1 MKLSTVFT
9 KVMKI
14 LEKRIYLYL
23 GAIIV
28 MTMSNALFKVVSSFL
43 LKGIIEIAQN
53 SQVSKLPAL
62 IGSNIA
68 IGLVAL
74 ILWRYS
80 CIIYNVEAKRGI
92 ANLEKIVF
100 LKAMKLPM
108 PYYENHHSGDFISK
122 LVYDTNR
129 VGDIFGS
136 RLRRLAAPI
145 LQVIVYLV
153 PMFYL
158 SPEITLCLIGV
169 NLVALLFNTSLSKP
183 MKRIGTEMSKKYAH
197 LTEGLSNLLQGIE
210 MTKVFDARQAITEKC
225 KVSNKECAVSQKKK
239 NLASACLESM
249 NTGFDLICALAFLGL
264 GVYYIEKGSITLGA
278 LAAIYSMYGS
288 LSWNFLQIGRYIP
301 EFINCLSNGQRIFEF
316 LDEKEEPEN
325 YNIGSATGKGYIEF
339 ENVTFGYNEER
350 KILDSFSMSV
360 EKGSSVAITGPSGR
374 GKSTLAKILLGFYEP
389 AEGKISID
397 GKALSDMTLLELRNK
412 IAYVPQEPYIYNVS
426 IKDNIAYGKENAT
439 EEEIITAAKAAN
451 AHEFILRLE
460 NGYDNIPG
468 ERGGKL
474 SGGEKQRIAIARAI
488 LKNAPILLLDEA
500 TSALDNESER
510 LVQEAI
516 DNLMKNRTTIMIAHR
531 PSTISSA
538 DRQIAM

>member
-1 MKLSTVFT
+1 
-9 KVMKI
+9 MKI
-14 LEKRIYLYL
+14 LQKRIYLYL
-23 GAIIV
+23 GAIVV
-28 MTMSNALFKVVSSFL
+28 MTVSNALFRVVSSFL
-43 LKGIIEIAQN
+43 LKGIIEIAQ
-53 SQVSKLPAL
+53 SAETSKLPAL
-62 IGSNIA
+62 IGFNTA
-68 IGLVAL
+68 IGLVTL
-74 ILWRYS
+74 LLWRYS
-80 CIIYNVEAKRGI
+80 TIIYNVEAKRGI
-92 ANLEKIVF
+92 ANLEKVVF

-108 PYYENHHSGDFISK
+108 SYYENHHSGDFISK

-145 LQVIVYLV
+145 LQVIVYLI

-158 SPEITLCLIGV
+158 NVQITTCLIAI
-169 NLVALLFNTSLSKP
+169 NLIALILNTFFAKP
-183 MKRIGTEMSKKYAH
+183 MKRIGREMSKKYAE

-210 MTKVFDARQAITEKC
+210 MTKIFDARKAITEKC
-225 KVSNKECAVSQKKK
+225 KTSNEECAISQKKK

-249 NTGFDLICALAFLGL
+249 NTGFDLICSLAFLGL
-264 GVYYIEKGSITLGA
+264 GVYYIEKGAITIGA
-278 LAAIYSMYGS
+278 LTAIYSMYGS

-301 EFINCLSNGQRIFEF
+301 ELVNCLSNGQKIFEF
-316 LDEKEEPEN
+316 LEENEEPDK
-325 YNIGSATGKGYIEF
+325 YVIGQATGKGYIEF

-350 KILDSFSMSV
+350 KILDNFSMSV

-389 AEGKISID
+389 EEGKISID
-397 GKALSDMTLLELRNK
+397 GKALADMHLEELRNH
-412 IAYVPQEPYIYNVS
+412 IAYVPQEPYLYNVS
-426 IKDNIAYGKENAT
+426 IKENIAYGKENAT
-439 EEEIITAAKAAN
+439 DEEIITAAKAAN
-451 AHEFILRLE
+451 AHEFIMRLE
-460 NGYDNIPG
+460 NGYHNIAG

-531 PSTISSA
+531 PSTIASA

>member
-1 MKLSTVFT
+1 MKLSTVFVR
-9 KVMKI
+9 VMKI

-23 GAIIV
+23 GAIVV
-28 MTMSNALFKVVSSFL
+28 MTMSNAVFRVVSSFL
-43 LKGIIEIAQN
+43 LKGIIEIAQSADISRLPSLITFN
-53 SQVSKLPAL
+53 ITAGVVSLL
-62 IGSNIA
+62 
-68 IGLVAL
+68 
-74 ILWRYS
+74 LWRYS
-80 CIIYNVEAKRGI
+80 TMIYNVEAKRGI

-108 PYYENHHSGDFISK
+108 SYYENHHSGDFISK
-122 LVYDTNR
+122 LVYDTSR

-136 RLRRLAAPI
+136 RLRRLTAPM

-158 SPEITLCLIGV
+158 SAEITACLIGV
-169 NLVALLFNTSLSKP
+169 NLVALVFNSLFAKP
-183 MKRIGTEMSKKYAH
+183 MKRIGTEMSKKYAQ

-210 MTKVFDARQAITEKC
+210 MTKIFDARKAITDKC
-225 KVSNKECAVSQKKK
+225 KAANEACASAQKKK
-239 NLASACLESM
+239 SLASACLESM
-249 NTGFDLICALAFLGL
+249 NTGFDLICGLAFLGV
-264 GVYYIEKGSITLGA
+264 GVFYIEKGAITLGA
-278 LAAIYSMYGS
+278 LTAIYSMYGS

-301 EFINCLSNGQRIFEF
+301 ELINCLGNGQRIFEF
-316 LDEKEEPEN
+316 LEEKEEPEK
-325 YNIGSATGKGYIEF
+325 YAIGAAGGKAYIEF

-360 EKGSSVAITGPSGR
+360 EKGTSVAITGPSGR
-374 GKSTLAKILLGFYEP
+374 GKSTLAKILLGFYKPE
-389 AEGKISID
+389 EGKISID
-397 GKALSDMTLLELRNK
+397 GKALGDMSLEELRNL

-439 EEEIITAAKAAN
+439 EEEIIAAAKAAN
-451 AHEFILRLE
+451 AHDFIMSQE
-460 NGYDNIPG
+460 NGYGNIAG

-531 PSTISSA
+531 PSTIASA